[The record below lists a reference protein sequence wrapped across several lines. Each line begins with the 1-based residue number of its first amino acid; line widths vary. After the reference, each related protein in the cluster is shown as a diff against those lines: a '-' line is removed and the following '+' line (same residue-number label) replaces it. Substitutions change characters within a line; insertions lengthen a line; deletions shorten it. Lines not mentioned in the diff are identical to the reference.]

1 MKRLYGALV
10 VFLLWPSV
18 HGERRMDRTWDKAVE
33 ELRQKL
39 QFQTSTG
46 DWVIVENSPEEGF
59 SAGTTDGQGHFLLA
73 LCIPDTGYGASLTW
87 DGEDSLGTDYDD
99 VDDQPVTLN
108 WRSPNLTQRKQ
119 WTHFTLE
126 ESDSVVLFDFVKPE
140 ETDAFLERL
149 TLHGSLNTVV
159 TVSKSGGT
167 TQATF
172 SLDGAPSAE
181 TVKACGQEQTPGPT
195 PGPTPTPTPS
205 DTTLYFPDYVDGDG
219 WSVQLVL
226 INVSATTSASVTV
239 SVNDQSGQVV
249 RNLFNS
255 RLSFEVPSQGNRVL
269 KSDGTGNIRRGWI
282 EVHAATGSVSGL
294 LTYRHIETGIEVA
307 VEPVAL
313 GNHFALFVEETSD
326 IGTGMAIFKPE
337 ASPTLEL
344 RIRDEAGDDPLD
356 GTFITW
362 RGFNQQA
369 LTIPE
374 WFDVSGVDRGFLR
387 DFRGVLFIRSEDD
400 SLFAPLGLRFG
411 KKKGSLSAVPVI
423 TVAQDDESE
432 ECEAPNPFGG
442 CG

>member
-1 MKRLYGALV
+1 MIL
-10 VFLLWPSV
+10 
-18 HGERRMDRTWDKAVE
+18 
-33 ELRQKL
+33 
-39 QFQTSTG
+39 
-46 DWVIVENSPEEGF
+46 ENSPEEGF
-59 SAGTTDGQGHFLLA
+59 SAGTTDGRGHFLLA
-73 LCIPDTGYGASLTW
+73 LCVPDTGYGASLTW

-119 WTHFTLE
+119 WTHFTLGD
-126 ESDSVVLFDFVKPE
+126 SDSVALFDFAKPE

-149 TLHGSLNTVV
+149 TRHGSLNTVV
-159 TVSKSGGT
+159 TVSNSGRT

-181 TVKACGQEQTPGPT
+181 TVRACGREETTGPE
-195 PGPTPTPTPS
+195 PTPS
-205 DTTLYFPDYVDGDG
+205 DSTLYFPDFVDGDG

-239 SVNDQSGQVV
+239 RVFGQSGQTV

-255 RLSFEVPSQGNRVL
+255 GPSLRVPSRGNRIL
-269 KSDGTGNIRRGWI
+269 KSDGTGSIRRGWI
-282 EVHAATGSVSGL
+282 EVHAETGSVSGL
-294 LTYRHIETGIEVA
+294 LTYRHIQTGIEVA
-307 VEPVAL
+307 VEPVGL

-326 IGTGMAIFKPE
+326 IGTGMAIFNPE
-337 ASPTLEL
+337 DSTTLEL
-344 RIRDEAGDDPLD
+344 RIRDEAGNDPLD
-356 GTFITW
+356 GTFVTW
-362 RGFNQQA
+362 SDFNQQA

-374 WFDVSGVDRGFLR
+374 WFDVSGLDRGFLR
-387 DFRGVLFIRSEDD
+387 DFQGVLFVRSEDG

-423 TVAQDDESE
+423 AVAQDDESE